1 MKSKQTIREPPVTRA
16 PAHIEDWSGRVLR
29 LQPRLAAA
37 SRTPAP
43 KLTGAQSIQRA
54 FEVLRFIA
62 SNDSRGVRLTEVAA
76 ATGLALPTAHRILHV
91 LEEEGAVARAPE
103 GKRYVIGPEVTL
115 LGLSTALR
123 AFRSL
128 ASPHLRHL
136 CDKVGDAVFLSL
148 PSGLDTVCTDRKIGA
163 FPIQVLSIDIGSRR
177 PLGVSVNGTAILS
190 RLPEERAR
198 RILEAN
204 ASRFE
209 PYKASIATLLERVR
223 RARALGYVYV
233 DAAIVKNTRAV
244 AVPICDA
251 AGAPIAAISTIA
263 ITRRIPRPR
272 VPTLVSL
279 LKATAED
286 VSRSLQEAARRR
298 R

>member
-1 MKSKQTIREPPVTRA
+1 M
-16 PAHIEDWSGRVLR
+16 
-29 LQPRLAAA
+29 
-37 SRTPAP
+37 
-43 KLTGAQSIQRA
+43 
-54 FEVLRFIA
+54 
-62 SNDSRGVRLTEVAA
+62 
-76 ATGLALPTAHRILHV
+76 LHV
-91 LEEEGAVARAPE
+91 LEKEGAVVRAPE

-128 ASPHLRHL
+128 ASPHLRRL
-136 CDKVGDAVFLSL
+136 CDNVGDAVFLSV

-190 RLPEERAR
+190 RLPDEQVR

-204 ASRFE
+204 ASRFV
-209 PYKASIATLLERVR
+209 PYNASVPTLLDRVQC
-223 RARALGYVYV
+223 ARALGYVYV

-251 AGAPIAAISTIA
+251 AGAPVAAISTIA
-263 ITRRIPRPR
+263 ITRRIPRQR
-272 VPTLVSL
+272 VSTLVSL
-279 LKATAED
+279 LKATAD
-286 VSRSLQEAARRR
+286 DISRSLRPAAKRKR
-298 R
+298 